1 MKKTVFVTAIG
12 SFSAAAVIGRY
23 KEEGYRVLG
32 CDIYPAEW
40 IVASG
45 EVDCFYRAPM
55 ATDKPA
61 YHEFLRKVCEENQ
74 VDFVVPL
81 TDVEVDALQEW
92 RQEAEKL
99 GVTLCISGRDTIG
112 LCRDKGSLEHFL
124 APLKVCRMIPGESLL
139 TVMEREADSSYELLQ
154 YPLIIKP
161 RAGRSS
167 QGLMR
172 IKDSYQM
179 RFAAEWCR
187 DRAADFLVQPEISG
201 IVITVDVVRDPRT
214 ETVVSLPRRE
224 YLRTPNGAGTSVY
237 VFEDKRLQDQC
248 SDIARALQICGCV
261 NFEFV
266 EKAEGQWYFLECNPR
281 FSGGVAFSCMAGYDM
296 PGNHLRCFT
305 GQEIE
310 PLGKISGQYLVK
322 RYQEHRME
330 TRGTRT

>member
-1 MKKTVFVTAIG
+1 MKKTVLVTAIG
-12 SFSAAAVIGRY
+12 SFSAAVVIERY
-23 KEEGYRVLG
+23 KEAGYQVLG

-45 EVDCFYRAPM
+45 EVDCFFQAPL
-55 ATDKPA
+55 ATDHPA

-92 RQEAEKL
+92 RQEAEGL
-99 GVTLCISGRDTIG
+99 GVTLCMSGRDTIE
-112 LCRDKGSLEHFL
+112 LCRDKRKLEHFL
-124 APLKVCRMIPGESLL
+124 SPLKVCQTIPGESLL
-139 TVMEREADSSYELLQ
+139 TVMEREADKAYELLQ
-154 YPLIIKP
+154 YPLVIKP

-172 IKDSYQM
+172 IRDSRQM
-179 RFAAEWCR
+179 GFAAEWCR
-187 DRAADFLVQPEISG
+187 EQAADLLVQPEISG
-201 IVITVDVVRDPRT
+201 IVVTVDVVRDPRT

-237 VFEDKRLQDQC
+237 VFEDRRLQAQC
-248 SDIARALQICGCV
+248 SAIARALDICGCV

-266 EKAEGQWYFLECNPR
+266 EKQEGEWYFLECNPR

-305 GQEIE
+305 GRRIE
-310 PLGKISGQYLVK
+310 PLGEISGQYLVK
-322 RYQEHRME
+322 RYQEYRME
-330 TRGTRT
+330 VRGDRT